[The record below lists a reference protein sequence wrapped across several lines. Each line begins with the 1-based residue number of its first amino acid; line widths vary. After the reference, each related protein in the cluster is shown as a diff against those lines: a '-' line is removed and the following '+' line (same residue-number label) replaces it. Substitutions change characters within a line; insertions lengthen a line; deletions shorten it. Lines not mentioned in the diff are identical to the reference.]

1 MDVRV
6 DNFLDFCKIFYPSRY
21 RLEMKKPGFDFS
33 LLEAEVREN
42 GGIDVNNIFFNG
54 FCVEETDKLDFDNF
68 DIEKQLAKLDND
80 LDKCKYLINC
90 FDFIFRMPLLP
101 FLPEK
106 DLSVEPYYTTK
117 EIIISLL
124 ENKMFGINL
133 FEKLYYIYEFFTI
146 DYKISEKINK
156 YIREI
161 GFNYI
166 NVLFERYTKGYGEYK
181 KNKNKINDNIF
192 INNYFTGF
200 LIDTWFNNFING
212 NFTYRVA
219 STNYQINNKPF
230 NSSVN
235 YYGGEKMNKNNLSLK
250 EKYMFEN
257 NFELFKKNKLFLN
270 QDLFIEHTNSSIVGD
285 ISEEYLFK
293 LTFKYSDDLQSSVTY
308 DINIYDNVL
317 SHVYIPLPPTKNIR
331 TKLELKNYRKKVLIN
346 NNGFDGPG
354 KTNTIG
360 VNKNGG
366 TSSQDN
372 DVLPLSYYIFYDFNT
387 LEVIPKNPKEAISN
401 VDFNISFFSKD
412 IYGLIEKKD
421 LINTDTILFTE
432 RFINKAKRYLMR
444 NRNDKLFESVP
455 NEMIERVI
463 EMPVY

>member
-80 LDKCKYLINC
+80 LDKAKYLINC

-106 DLSVEPYYTTK
+106 DLSVEPYYEQTEIAKHLLKTK
-117 EIIISLL
+117 I
-124 ENKMFGINL
+124 FGINI
-133 FEKLYYIYEFFTI
+133 FEKAHFVTEKISSDKDLNNTLFNYCRDIGLEYIFNISFNRLEEIYSYYKTKNNLPQNIIYEFL
-146 DYKISEKINK
+146 IN
-156 YIREI
+156 
-161 GFNYI
+161 
-166 NVLFERYTKGYGEYK
+166 
-181 KNKNKINDNIF
+181 
-192 INNYFTGF
+192 
-200 LIDTWFNNFING
+200 TWFHHEING
-212 NFTYRVA
+212 NFTSNIRNFEY
-219 STNYQINNKPF
+219 SYNEPINTEARF
-230 NSSVN
+230 
-235 YYGGEKMNKNNLSLK
+235 GGHEKGMSYIFFKQNT
-250 EKYMFEN
+250 MFEN

-270 QDLFIEHTNSSIVGD
+270 QDLLINNTYTYITGHAD
-285 ISEEYLFK
+285 EEYFAELV
-293 LTFKYSDDLQSSVTY
+293 FKYSDNLKFSIKLKAEMGFELNGVYLPMPLTEN
-308 DINIYDNVL
+308 IN
-317 SHVYIPLPPTKNIR
+317 
-331 TKLELKNYRKKVLIN
+331 TKLDLKNYRKKVLKSN
-346 NNGFDGPG
+346 SFDGPHTL
-354 KTNTIG
+354 KFYK

-366 TSSQDN
+366 VSTDGNDEVSS
-372 DVLPLSYYIFYDFNT
+372 SFYNFRDFCY
-387 LEVIPKNPKEAISN
+387 LEIIPKNQEQDSDVTSSIN
-401 VDFNISFFSKD
+401 FFSKN

-421 LINTDTILFTE
+421 FINTDTTYFTE

-455 NEMIERVI
+455 NEMLERVVEEYI
-463 EMPVY
+463 FVQT

>member
-33 LLEAEVREN
+33 LLEAEIREN

-80 LDKCKYLINC
+80 LDKAKYLINC

-117 EIIISLL
+117 EIVTSLL

-133 FEKLYYIYEFFTI
+133 FEKFYFIYDLITRNENFSSAFYGYNTSIGLSYIYEYFSSYI
-146 DYKISEKINK
+146 KAYESYKENK
-156 YIREI
+156 S
-161 GFNYI
+161 N
-166 NVLFERYTKGYGEYK
+166 L
-181 KNKNKINDNIF
+181 NDSI
-192 INNYFTGF
+192 INNYFSNF
-200 LIDTWFNNFING
+200 LKDIWFNHLTNE
-212 NFTYRVA
+212 NFTYR
-219 STNYQINNKPF
+219 IIKLDNNKEP
-230 NSSVN
+230 NYCSSF
-235 YYGGEKMNKNNLSLK
+235 YREQKNHDNLNFK
-250 EKYMFEN
+250 EKELFEN
-257 NFELFKKNKLFLN
+257 EFELFKKNKLFLN
-270 QDLFIEHTNSSIVGD
+270 QDLFVENTNSFIVGD
-285 ISEEYLFK
+285 INQEYLFK
-293 LTFKYSDDLQSSVTY
+293 LTFKYSDNLKSSVVLNI
-308 DINIYDNVL
+308 DISDRTFTN
-317 SHVYIPLPPTKNIR
+317 VYIPLPPTENIK
-331 TKLELKNYRKKVLIN
+331 TKLELKNYRKKVLKN
-346 NNGFDGPG
+346 NNGFDGPF
-354 KTNTIG
+354 KRNIIG

-366 TSSQDN
+366 TSNQDG
-372 DVLPLSYYIFYDFNT
+372 DIIPLSYYIFNDFVT
-387 LEVIPKNPKEAISN
+387 GEIIPKKPEEGNSN
-401 VDFNISFFSKD
+401 VDFTVVFISKN

-421 LINTDTILFTE
+421 LINTDTSLFTE

-463 EMPVY
+463 EQDIA

>member
-106 DLSVEPYYTTK
+106 DLSVEFYYTTK
-117 EIIISLL
+117 EIITSLL

-133 FEKLYYIYEFFTI
+133 FEKIYFVYNTMLNNNLSEEFYNYYRSIGLYYIYE
-146 DYKISEKINK
+146 YLSS
-156 YIREI
+156 Y
-161 GFNYI
+161 
-166 NVLFERYTKGYGEYK
+166 VKGYELYK
-181 KNKNKINDNIF
+181 ENNNKIN
-192 INNYFTGF
+192 NNLIESHFYQF
-200 LIDTWFNNFING
+200 LSDTWFSYLING
-212 NFTYRVA
+212 NFTSRVIKTEYNA
-219 STNYQINNKPF
+219 NGVPVRYNFSYIGARRDDSDNIDSIMT
-230 NSSVN
+230 
-235 YYGGEKMNKNNLSLK
+235 EL
-250 EKYMFEN
+250 FEN
-257 NFELFKKNKLFLN
+257 SFELFKKNKLFLN
-270 QDLFIEHTNSSIVGD
+270 QDLYILNSYYNLVGD
-285 ISEEYLFK
+285 YSQEYFFE
-293 LTFKYSDDLQSSVTY
+293 LTFKYSDNLKSSFKI
-308 DINIYDNVL
+308 DIKTARNLNNIYV
-317 SHVYIPLPPTKNIR
+317 PLPPTENIT
-331 TKLELKNYRKKVLIN
+331 TKLELKNYRKKVLKG
-346 NNGFDGPG
+346 NGFCGPI
-354 KTNTIG
+354 KTNNYH

-366 TSSQDN
+366 QDYSDGN
-372 DVLPLSYYIFYDFNT
+372 QLPLSYYTFNNFAYGKI
-387 LEVIPKNPKEAISN
+387 IPKNPEQGNSN
-401 VDFNISFFSKD
+401 INFSISFISKD

-421 LINTDTILFTE
+421 LINTDTSLFTE

-455 NEMIERVI
+455 NEMIEQI
-463 EMPVY
+463 ILQNGDT

>member
-117 EIIISLL
+117 EIITSLL

-133 FEKLYYIYEFFTI
+133 FEKFYFIYNTMLKSNNLFEEFHNYYRSIGLYYIYE
-146 DYKISEKINK
+146 YLSS
-156 YIREI
+156 Y
-161 GFNYI
+161 
-166 NVLFERYTKGYGEYK
+166 VKGYELYK
-181 KNKNKINDNIF
+181 ENNNKINDNF
-192 INNYFTGF
+192 IESYFYNF
-200 LIDTWFNNFING
+200 LRDTWFSFLING
-212 NFTYRVA
+212 GFTSRVLKNEYSPNGEPIRYNFSYVGAIRDDSDNIA
-219 STNYQINNKPF
+219 SIMT
-230 NSSVN
+230 
-235 YYGGEKMNKNNLSLK
+235 EL
-250 EKYMFEN
+250 FEN
-257 NFELFKKNKLFLN
+257 SFELFKKNKLFLN
-270 QDLFIEHTNSSIVGD
+270 QDLYILNSYYNLVGD
-285 ISEEYLFK
+285 YSQKYFFK
-293 LTFKYSDDLQSSVTY
+293 LTFKYSNNLKSSFKI
-308 DINIYDNVL
+308 DIETARNLNNIYV
-317 SHVYIPLPPTKNIR
+317 PLPPTENIT
-331 TKLELKNYRKKVLIN
+331 TKLELKNYRKKVLKG
-346 NNGFDGPG
+346 NGFRGPIKSNNYG
-354 KTNTIG
+354 A
-360 VNKNGG
+360 NKNGG
-366 TSSQDN
+366 QDYSDGN
-372 DVLPLSYYIFYDFNT
+372 QLPLSYYTFNNFVYGKIT
-387 LEVIPKNPKEAISN
+387 PKIPEEGNSN
-401 VDFNISFFSKD
+401 INFSISFISKD

-421 LINTDTILFTE
+421 LINTDTSLFTE

-455 NEMIERVI
+455 NEMIEQVI
-463 EMPVY
+463 EQNGDT